1 MYSNPANRLYL
12 AFLQPVV
19 SQVNRVNKMFESD
32 NCNVNKLLV
41 DLMSLYQ
48 SILLRLM
55 MPRTFSTWKA
65 VTDFDVNNHLPLQA
79 VDFELAR
86 SRVDSR
92 VVDTIKKYGRDFL
105 MQLLT
110 ELRARLP
117 CNIHHLQSLDVLTPD
132 TVLGVRKSR
141 LQELTFLPRYSGD
154 VGQLD
159 EQWQRLATV
168 SWPREVLDDTEK
180 LWMAVH
186 SHQDASE

>member
-65 VTDFDVNNHLPLQA
+65 RPGVVEGESTEWRLPSLCQQVNNHLPLQA

-159 EQWQRLATV
+159 EQWQTTCDCQLAQRGV
-168 SWPREVLDDTEK
+168 R
-180 LWMAVH
+180 
-186 SHQDASE
+186 